1 MDDEYD
7 YNEEEVV
14 YDEED
19 EDYLVGEDVE
29 DLEEELE
36 DEDIDESEFKV
47 GLEDI
52 EEPTIT
58 PDSSN
63 KIKVTS
69 KYLTK
74 YERTRILGTRALQI
88 SLGSPPTVD
97 IGSLTDPYDIALL
110 ELRQK
115 KIPII
120 IRRYLPNNTFED
132 WNITEL
138 ELNE

>member
-1 MDDEYD
+1 MDDEEYD
-7 YNEEEVV
+7 YNDEELG
-14 YDEED
+14 YDDED
-19 EDYLVGEDVE
+19 EDYLVGEDIE

-36 DEDIDESEFKV
+36 DEDTELKT

-52 EEPTIT
+52 SEPTII
-58 PDSSN
+58 PEASN

-69 KYLTK
+69 KYLSK
-74 YERTRILGTRALQI
+74 YEKTRILGTRALQI

-97 IGSLTDPYDIALL
+97 IGNLTDAYDIALL

-132 WNITEL
+132 WNIS
-138 ELNE
+138 ELNLID